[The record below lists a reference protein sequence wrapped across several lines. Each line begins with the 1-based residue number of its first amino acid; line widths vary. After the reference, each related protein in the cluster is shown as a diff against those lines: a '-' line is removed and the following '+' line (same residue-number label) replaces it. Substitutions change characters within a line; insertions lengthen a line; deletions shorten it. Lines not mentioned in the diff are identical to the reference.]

1 MIHSAPQFADL
12 SPEMKDRLD
21 RFRDAHKGAELGG
34 VGGRI
39 LFEDDRVRIWE
50 LILEPGEASDLH
62 RHDHDY
68 YLTIFEGDLVAG
80 VMPEGSEVDSFVGIV
95 PPEGNVVS
103 VPKGS
108 VEWAYNV
115 GNKTYRELLFEL
127 KET

>member
-1 MIHSAPQFADL
+1 MIHSTPRFADL

-21 RFRDAHKGAELGG
+21 RFRDAHKDAELGG
-34 VGGRI
+34 VGGQI
-39 LFEDDRVRIWE
+39 LFEDERVRIWE

-80 VMPEGSEVDSFVGIV
+80 VTPEGSGVDSFVGIV
-95 PPEGNVVS
+95 PPDGNVVGI
-103 VPKGS
+103 PKGGL
-108 VEWAYNV
+108 EWAYNV
-115 GNKTYRELLFEL
+115 GDKTYRELIFEL